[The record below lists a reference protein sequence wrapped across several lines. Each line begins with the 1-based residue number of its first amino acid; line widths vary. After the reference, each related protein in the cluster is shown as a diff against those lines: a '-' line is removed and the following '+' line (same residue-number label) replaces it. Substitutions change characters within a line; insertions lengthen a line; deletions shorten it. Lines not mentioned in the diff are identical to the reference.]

1 MYIIVLLTKYSL
13 LKAILSLDLG
23 EGRPQPGVQRQV
35 PWLQRRPRHQ
45 VRAAGEGA
53 GGAVWAALLRPGQ
66 QRDGGP
72 AGGDRLPALQSQAQP
87 GGLHGEQTARSE
99 HKWWKFKLLR
109 RFDSVMSSNA
119 PETKTIR
126 VNCLTIKL
134 YGICL
139 EFICCVLV
147 LLGLC
152 GFWFDVLFNLT
163 IWGRAASHIRHEARA
178 HSQVFCY

>member
-1 MYIIVLLTKYSL
+1 MVS
-13 LKAILSLDLG
+13 
-23 EGRPQPGVQRQV
+23 RQPGVNTN
-35 PWLQRRPRHQ
+35 
-45 VRAAGEGA
+45 
-53 GGAVWAALLRPGQ
+53 
-66 QRDGGP
+66 DGSLNFC
-72 AGGDRLPALQSQAQP
+72 GDLTRL
-87 GGLHGEQTARSE
+87 
-99 HKWWKFKLLR
+99 
-109 RFDSVMSSNA
+109 SVMSSNA

-163 IWGRAASHIRHEARA
+163 I
-178 HSQVFCY
+178 